1 MRTSSRTAARTAT
14 AVLAGGLAT
23 TLVLSVAPATASDPG
38 ASTIV
43 GPRSGSAESAWTGT
57 FADPGT
63 PVTVPAD
70 THELTIKAPGRGRKA
85 AAYFTKNAVT
95 LDVVVS
101 WTGPYND
108 LDLRLLDP
116 NGTEIAIDGAAPG
129 VESEAVS
136 VSLSEPGTYTVEVTS
151 FIGEPGVAYDA
162 VATLSVG

>member
-1 MRTSSRTAARTAT
+1 MRTSSRTVAG
-14 AVLAGGLAT
+14 VLAGGLAAS
-23 TLVLSVAPATASDPG
+23 LALAAAPATASDPG
-38 ASTIV
+38 SSTLK
-43 GPRSGSAESAWTGT
+43 GPKSGSTTSSWTGS

-70 THELTIKAPGRGRKA
+70 THELTIKAFGKGKKA
-85 AAYFTKNAVT
+85 AAYFAKNAVT

-129 VESEAVS
+129 VESESVS
-136 VSLSEPGTYTVEVTS
+136 VLLSEPGTYTVEVTS